1 MKKNIKIWCMLVIFI
16 LNIILAVIPSNNAWA
31 MKKNQYSI
39 IRVDEGIKY
48 LSVYNDNILLI
59 NNEGQAIL
67 RKDEIDI
74 KIQGNNFRMLAKNL
88 IINDENKIYDVF
100 NEEFLDE
107 ETIDKFEDIII
118 ESKNIFV
125 TGAGRSGLA
134 AKAFAMRLMHLGLS
148 AYVVGETISPAI
160 YEDDCIIAISGSGE
174 TNTIVSAAKIAKNR
188 GSKVLAVTSYPES
201 TLGKLSD
208 AYVFVKGRTKKEVDD
223 ENYMKRQIH
232 GNYTSLTPLG
242 TAFELTTLVFL
253 DAIVSELMEKMQQTE
268 SDLKARHT
276 VLE

>member
-1 MKKNIKIWCMLVIFI
+1 MEIMKTSIRAI
-16 LNIILAVIPSNNAWA
+16 L
-31 MKKNQYSI
+31 
-39 IRVDEGIKY
+39 
-48 LSVYNDNILLI
+48 DNI
-59 NNEGQAIL
+59 ESA
-67 RKDEIDI
+67 
-74 KIQGNNFRMLAKNL
+74 
-88 IINDENKIYDVF
+88 
-100 NEEFLDE
+100 EEFLDRE
-107 ETIDKFEDIII
+107 SIDKFENIII
-118 ESKNIFV
+118 NSKNIFV

-160 YEDDCIIAISGSGE
+160 YADDCIVAISGSGE
-174 TNTIVSAAKIAKNR
+174 TNTIVSAANIAKNR
-188 GSKVLAVTSYPES
+188 GSKVLALTSYPES
-201 TLGKLSD
+201 TLGQLSD
-208 AYVFVKGRTKKEVDD
+208 CFILVKGRTKKEVDD

>member
-1 MKKNIKIWCMLVIFI
+1 MKTSIKAILGNIEDAQKYLDEKAVDEFE
-16 LNIILAVIPSNNAWA
+16 NII
-31 MKKNQYSI
+31 
-39 IRVDEGIKY
+39 
-48 LSVYNDNILLI
+48 I
-59 NNEGQAIL
+59 NSE
-67 RKDEIDI
+67 
-74 KIQGNNFRMLAKNL
+74 
-88 IINDENKIYDVF
+88 
-100 NEEFLDE
+100 
-107 ETIDKFEDIII
+107 
-118 ESKNIFV
+118 NIFV

-148 AYVVGETISPAI
+148 SFVVGETISPAI
-160 YEDDCIIAISGSGE
+160 NENDCIIAISGSGE

-201 TLGKLSD
+201 TLGQLSD
-208 AYVFVKGRTKKEVDD
+208 AYLFVKGRTKKEVDD

-253 DAIVSELMEKMQQTE
+253 DAIVSELMEKMEQTE

>member
-1 MKKNIKIWCMLVIFI
+1 MKTSIKAI
-16 LNIILAVIPSNNAWA
+16 L
-31 MKKNQYSI
+31 
-39 IRVDEGIKY
+39 
-48 LSVYNDNILLI
+48 DNIVR
-59 NNEGQAIL
+59 A
-67 RKDEIDI
+67 
-74 KIQGNNFRMLAKNL
+74 
-88 IINDENKIYDVF
+88 
-100 NEEFLDE
+100 EEYLDE
-107 ETIDKFEDIII
+107 DTVNQFEEIIM

-160 YEDDCIIAISGSGE
+160 HDDDCIIAISGSGE
-174 TNTIVSAAKIAKNR
+174 TNTIVSAASIAKNR
-188 GSKVLAVTSYPES
+188 GSKVLAVTSYPDS
-201 TLGKLSD
+201 SLGQLAD
-208 AYVFVKGRTKKEVDD
+208 GYILVKGRTQKEDDD

-268 SDLKARHT
+268 SDLKSRHT

>member
-1 MKKNIKIWCMLVIFI
+1 MKDSISAI
-16 LNIILAVIPSNNAWA
+16 L
-31 MKKNQYSI
+31 
-39 IRVDEGIKY
+39 
-48 LSVYNDNILLI
+48 DNI
-59 NNEGQAIL
+59 
-67 RKDEIDI
+67 
-74 KIQGNNFRMLAKNL
+74 
-88 IINDENKIYDVF
+88 ENAVEY
-100 NEEFLDE
+100 LDE
-107 ETIDKFEDIII
+107 KTIDEFENVIIA
-118 ESKNIFV
+118 SKNVFV

-134 AKAFAMRLMHLGLS
+134 AKAFAMRLMHLGIS

-174 TNTIVSAAKIAKNR
+174 TNTIVSAANIAKSR
-188 GSKVLAVTSYPES
+188 GAKVLAVTSYPES
-201 TLGKLSD
+201 SLGQLAD
-208 AYVFVKGRTKKEVDD
+208 GYLFVKGRTKQEVDD

-253 DAIVSELMEKMQQTE
+253 DAVVSELMEKMQQTE

>member
-1 MKKNIKIWCMLVIFI
+1 MEIMKTSIKAI
-16 LNIILAVIPSNNAWA
+16 LN
-31 MKKNQYSI
+31 
-39 IRVDEGIKY
+39 
-48 LSVYNDNILLI
+48 NI
-59 NNEGQAIL
+59 ETAQ
-67 RKDEIDI
+67 D
-74 KIQGNNFRMLAKNL
+74 
-88 IINDENKIYDVF
+88 Y
-100 NEEFLDE
+100 LDE
-107 ETIDKFEDIII
+107 EAIEKFEEIII
-118 ESKNIFV
+118 GSKNIFV

-160 YEDDCIIAISGSGE
+160 YADDCIVAISGSGE
-174 TNTIVSAAKIAKNR
+174 TNTIVSAARIAKNR
-188 GSKVLAVTSYPES
+188 GSKVLALTSYPDS
-201 TLGKLSD
+201 TLGQLCDS
-208 AYVFVKGRTKKEVDD
+208 YILVKGRTKKEVDD

-253 DAIVSELMEKMQQTE
+253 DAIVSELMEKMHQTE

>member
-1 MKKNIKIWCMLVIFI
+1 MEIMKTSIRAI
-16 LNIILAVIPSNNAWA
+16 L
-31 MKKNQYSI
+31 
-39 IRVDEGIKY
+39 
-48 LSVYNDNILLI
+48 DNI
-59 NNEGQAIL
+59 ESA
-67 RKDEIDI
+67 
-74 KIQGNNFRMLAKNL
+74 
-88 IINDENKIYDVF
+88 
-100 NEEFLDE
+100 EEFLDRE
-107 ETIDKFEDIII
+107 SIDKFENIII
-118 ESKNIFV
+118 NSKNIFV

-160 YEDDCIIAISGSGE
+160 YADDCIVAISGSGE
-174 TNTIVSAAKIAKNR
+174 TNTIVSAANIAKNR
-188 GSKVLAVTSYPES
+188 GSKVLALTSYPES
-201 TLGKLSD
+201 TLGQLCD
-208 AYVFVKGRTKKEVDD
+208 CFILVKGRTKKEVDD

>member
-1 MKKNIKIWCMLVIFI
+1 MKTSIRAI
-16 LNIILAVIPSNNAWA
+16 L
-31 MKKNQYSI
+31 
-39 IRVDEGIKY
+39 
-48 LSVYNDNILLI
+48 DNI
-59 NNEGQAIL
+59 ESAQ
-67 RKDEIDI
+67 D
-74 KIQGNNFRMLAKNL
+74 
-88 IINDENKIYDVF
+88 Y
-100 NEEFLDE
+100 LDE
-107 ETIDKFEDIII
+107 EAIEKFEDIII
-118 ESKNIFV
+118 SSKNIFV

-134 AKAFAMRLMHLGLS
+134 AKAFAMRLLHLGLS

-188 GSKVLAVTSYPES
+188 GSKVLALTSYPDS
-201 TLGKLSD
+201 TLGQMCDSYIL
-208 AYVFVKGRTKKEVDD
+208 VKGRTKKEVDD
-223 ENYMKRQIH
+223 ENYIKRQIH

-253 DAIVSELMEKMQQTE
+253 DAIVSELMEKMHQTE

>member
-1 MKKNIKIWCMLVIFI
+1 MEIMKTSIKAILDNIK
-16 LNIILAVIPSNNAWA
+16 NAE
-31 MKKNQYSI
+31 
-39 IRVDEGIKY
+39 D
-48 LSVYNDNILLI
+48 
-59 NNEGQAIL
+59 
-67 RKDEIDI
+67 
-74 KIQGNNFRMLAKNL
+74 
-88 IINDENKIYDVF
+88 
-100 NEEFLDE
+100 FLDE
-107 ETIDKFEDIII
+107 KAIDEFENIII
-118 ESKNIFV
+118 GSKNIFV

-174 TNTIVSAAKIAKNR
+174 TNTIVSAVKIAKNR
-188 GSKVLAVTSYPES
+188 GSKVLALTSYPES
-201 TLGKLSD
+201 SLGQLAD
-208 AYVFVKGRTKKEVDD
+208 AYILVKGRTKKEVDD

>member
-1 MKKNIKIWCMLVIFI
+1 MEIMKTSIKAILGNIEDAQKYLDEK
-16 LNIILAVIPSNNAWA
+16 A
-31 MKKNQYSI
+31 
-39 IRVDEGIKY
+39 VDE
-48 LSVYNDNILLI
+48 
-59 NNEGQAIL
+59 
-67 RKDEIDI
+67 
-74 KIQGNNFRMLAKNL
+74 
-88 IINDENKIYDVF
+88 
-100 NEEFLDE
+100 
-107 ETIDKFEDIII
+107 FEDIII
-118 ESKNIFV
+118 NSENIFV

-148 AYVVGETISPAI
+148 SFVVGETISPAI
-160 YEDDCIIAISGSGE
+160 NENDCIIAISGSGE

-201 TLGKLSD
+201 TLGQLSD
-208 AYVFVKGRTKKEVDD
+208 AYLFVKGRTKKEVDD

-253 DAIVSELMEKMQQTE
+253 DAIVSELMEKMEQTE

>member
-1 MKKNIKIWCMLVIFI
+1 MEIMKTSIKAI
-16 LNIILAVIPSNNAWA
+16 L
-31 MKKNQYSI
+31 
-39 IRVDEGIKY
+39 
-48 LSVYNDNILLI
+48 DNIVS
-59 NNEGQAIL
+59 A
-67 RKDEIDI
+67 
-74 KIQGNNFRMLAKNL
+74 
-88 IINDENKIYDVF
+88 
-100 NEEFLDE
+100 EEFLDE
-107 ETIDKFEDIII
+107 EAIEKFEDIII
-118 ESKNIFV
+118 GSKNIFV

-160 YEDDCIIAISGSGE
+160 YEDDCIVAISGSGE

-188 GSKVLAVTSYPES
+188 GSKVLALTSYPDS
-201 TLGKLSD
+201 TLGQLCDS
-208 AYVFVKGRTKKEVDD
+208 YILVKGRTKKEVDD
-223 ENYMKRQIH
+223 ENYIKRQIH

-253 DAIVSELMEKMQQTE
+253 DAIVSELMEKMHQTE

>member
-1 MKKNIKIWCMLVIFI
+1 MKSSIKAIIGNIVS
-16 LNIILAVIPSNNAWA
+16 A
-31 MKKNQYSI
+31 
-39 IRVDEGIKY
+39 
-48 LSVYNDNILLI
+48 
-59 NNEGQAIL
+59 
-67 RKDEIDI
+67 
-74 KIQGNNFRMLAKNL
+74 
-88 IINDENKIYDVF
+88 
-100 NEEFLDE
+100 EEFLDADS
-107 ETIDKFEDIII
+107 IDRFENIII
-118 ESKNIFV
+118 ESKNVFV

-160 YEDDCIIAISGSGE
+160 NEDDCIVAISG
-174 TNTIVSAAKIAKNR
+174 SAAKIAKNR

-201 TLGKLSD
+201 TLGELAD
-208 AYVFVKGRTKKEVDD
+208 TCLLVKGRTKKEVDD
-223 ENYMKRQIH
+223 ENYMKRQIY

-253 DAIVSELMEKMQQTE
+253 DAVVSELMEKMHQTE

>member
-1 MKKNIKIWCMLVIFI
+1 MEIMKTSINAILNNIKK
-16 LNIILAVIPSNNAWA
+16 A
-31 MKKNQYSI
+31 
-39 IRVDEGIKY
+39 
-48 LSVYNDNILLI
+48 
-59 NNEGQAIL
+59 
-67 RKDEIDI
+67 
-74 KIQGNNFRMLAKNL
+74 
-88 IINDENKIYDVF
+88 
-100 NEEFLDE
+100 EEFLDE
-107 ETIDKFEDIII
+107 KTIDEFENIII
-118 ESKNIFV
+118 SSKNIFV

-160 YEDDCIIAISGSGE
+160 YKDDCIVAISGSGE

-188 GSKVLAVTSYPES
+188 GSKVLALTSYPES
-201 TLGKLSD
+201 TLGQLSD
-208 AYVFVKGRTKKEVDD
+208 AYILVKGRTKKEVDD
-223 ENYMKRQIH
+223 ENYIKRQIH

>member
-1 MKKNIKIWCMLVIFI
+1 MEIMKTSIKAILDNIKS
-16 LNIILAVIPSNNAWA
+16 AED
-31 MKKNQYSI
+31 Y
-39 IRVDEGIKY
+39 
-48 LSVYNDNILLI
+48 
-59 NNEGQAIL
+59 
-67 RKDEIDI
+67 
-74 KIQGNNFRMLAKNL
+74 
-88 IINDENKIYDVF
+88 
-100 NEEFLDE
+100 LDE
-107 ETIDKFEDIII
+107 EAIEKFEDIII
-118 ESKNIFV
+118 SSKNIFV

-160 YEDDCIIAISGSGE
+160 YADDCIIAISGSGE
-174 TNTIVSAAKIAKNR
+174 TNTIVSAVKIAKNR
-188 GSKVLAVTSYPES
+188 GSKVLALTSYPDS
-201 TLGKLSD
+201 TLGQLADS
-208 AYVFVKGRTKKEVDD
+208 YILVKGRTKKEVDD

-253 DAIVSELMEKMQQTE
+253 DAIVSELMEKMEQTE

>member
-1 MKKNIKIWCMLVIFI
+1 MKTSIRAI
-16 LNIILAVIPSNNAWA
+16 L
-31 MKKNQYSI
+31 
-39 IRVDEGIKY
+39 
-48 LSVYNDNILLI
+48 DNI
-59 NNEGQAIL
+59 ESAQ
-67 RKDEIDI
+67 D
-74 KIQGNNFRMLAKNL
+74 
-88 IINDENKIYDVF
+88 Y
-100 NEEFLDE
+100 LDE
-107 ETIDKFEDIII
+107 EAIEKFEDIII
-118 ESKNIFV
+118 SSKNIFV

-188 GSKVLAVTSYPES
+188 GSKVLALTSYPDS
-201 TLGKLSD
+201 TLGQMCDSYIL
-208 AYVFVKGRTKKEVDD
+208 VKGRTKKEVDD
-223 ENYMKRQIH
+223 ENYIKRQIH

-253 DAIVSELMEKMQQTE
+253 DAIVSELMEKMHQTE

>member
-1 MKKNIKIWCMLVIFI
+1 MEIMKTSIKAI
-16 LNIILAVIPSNNAWA
+16 L
-31 MKKNQYSI
+31 
-39 IRVDEGIKY
+39 
-48 LSVYNDNILLI
+48 DNI
-59 NNEGQAIL
+59 ESAQ
-67 RKDEIDI
+67 
-74 KIQGNNFRMLAKNL
+74 
-88 IINDENKIYDVF
+88 
-100 NEEFLDE
+100 EFLDE
-107 ETIDKFEDIII
+107 KAIDEFENIII
-118 ESKNIFV
+118 GSKNIFV

-160 YEDDCIIAISGSGE
+160 YSDDCIIAISGSGE

-188 GSKVLAVTSYPES
+188 GSKVLALTSYPES
-201 TLGKLSD
+201 TLGQLADS
-208 AYVFVKGRTKKEVDD
+208 YILVKGRTKKEVDD
-223 ENYMKRQIH
+223 ENYIKRQIH

-253 DAIVSELMEKMQQTE
+253 DAIVSKLMEKMHQTE

>member
-1 MKKNIKIWCMLVIFI
+1 MEIMKTSIRAILGNIEDAQKYLDEK
-16 LNIILAVIPSNNAWA
+16 A
-31 MKKNQYSI
+31 
-39 IRVDEGIKY
+39 VDE
-48 LSVYNDNILLI
+48 
-59 NNEGQAIL
+59 
-67 RKDEIDI
+67 
-74 KIQGNNFRMLAKNL
+74 
-88 IINDENKIYDVF
+88 
-100 NEEFLDE
+100 
-107 ETIDKFEDIII
+107 FEDIII
-118 ESKNIFV
+118 SSENIFV

-148 AYVVGETISPAI
+148 SYVVGETISPAI
-160 YEDDCIIAISGSGE
+160 NENDCIIAISGSGE

-201 TLGKLSD
+201 TLGQLSD
-208 AYVFVKGRTKKEVDD
+208 AYLFVKGRTKKEVDD

-253 DAIVSELMEKMQQTE
+253 DAIVSELMEKMEQTE

>member
-1 MKKNIKIWCMLVIFI
+1 MEIMKTSIKAI
-16 LNIILAVIPSNNAWA
+16 L
-31 MKKNQYSI
+31 
-39 IRVDEGIKY
+39 
-48 LSVYNDNILLI
+48 DNIVS
-59 NNEGQAIL
+59 A
-67 RKDEIDI
+67 
-74 KIQGNNFRMLAKNL
+74 
-88 IINDENKIYDVF
+88 
-100 NEEFLDE
+100 EEFLDE
-107 ETIDKFEDIII
+107 EAIEKFEDIII
-118 ESKNIFV
+118 GSKNIFV

-160 YEDDCIIAISGSGE
+160 YEDDCIVAISGSGE
-174 TNTIVSAAKIAKNR
+174 IAKNR
-188 GSKVLAVTSYPES
+188 GSKVLALTSYPDS
-201 TLGKLSD
+201 TLGQLCDS
-208 AYVFVKGRTKKEVDD
+208 YILVKGRTKKEVDD

-253 DAIVSELMEKMQQTE
+253 DAIVSELMEKMHQTE